1 MINVFLVDDHPFF
14 NQGIISSFSIQKDI
28 KIVGSANSAVEAYE
42 KINAQE
48 VDVVLL
54 DIVMPEVNG
63 IECCRRLKEE
73 NSALKV
79 IAFTGELNTKL
90 FFDMWMEKADGIL
103 LKTCGLNEL
112 ITTIKN
118 VNSGHK
124 IIGDN
129 VPSFL
134 ENSVQEEQK
143 IPKMTKREKE
153 VLKYLGMG
161 LTRKE
166 TADKMFI
173 NTETVGFH
181 CKNIFAKF
189 NDNSIHSIITEAKRL
204 RIIN

>member
-14 NQGIISSFSIQKDI
+14 NQGIISSFELENNIQ
-28 KIVGSANSAVEAYE
+28 IVGSANSAKEAYE
-42 KINAQE
+42 KINTLE

-63 IECCRRLKEE
+63 IDCCKRLKKEKPG
-73 NSALKV
+73 LKV

-103 LKTCGLNEL
+103 LKTCGLDEL
-112 ITTIKN
+112 TKTIKN

-134 ENSVQEEQK
+134 ENSVQEEQN

-161 LTRKE
+161 LTRQE

-173 NTETVGFH
+173 NMETVGFH

-189 NDNSIHSIITEAKRL
+189 NDNRINSIITEAKRL
-204 RIIN
+204 RIIK